1 VKQRY
6 YHITSWIFIWLAI
19 IQLVVIFGSWLITS
33 LVPNVHM
40 LSLLSSEGIRW
51 YLGGVVDD
59 LASPVLVWII
69 LCCITYGAVVRSR
82 ILHFDRHEYRQRI
95 GIQLVLLELFISII
109 IMTLLIAVPHAIL
122 LSVSGDLFPSGF
134 SRSIVPVVTFTVSV
148 MSVSFG
154 AVSGNLKR
162 VEDVVEAMTIG
173 LGWGSPLIIIYIVL
187 CQLLYSLGFVFSVNF
202 P

>member
-1 VKQRY
+1 
-6 YHITSWIFIWLAI
+6 
-19 IQLVVIFGSWLITS
+19 
-33 LVPNVHM
+33 
-40 LSLLSSEGIRW
+40 
-51 YLGGVVDD
+51 
-59 LASPVLVWII
+59 
-69 LCCITYGAVVRSR
+69 
-82 ILHFDRHEYRQRI
+82 
-95 GIQLVLLELFISII
+95 
-109 IMTLLIAVPHAIL
+109 MTLLTAVPHAIL